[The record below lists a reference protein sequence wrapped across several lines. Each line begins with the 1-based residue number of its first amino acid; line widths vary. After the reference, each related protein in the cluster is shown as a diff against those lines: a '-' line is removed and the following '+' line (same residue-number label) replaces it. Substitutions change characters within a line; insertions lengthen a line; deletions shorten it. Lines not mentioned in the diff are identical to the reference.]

1 MKHIYSYLFLP
12 FLFFLFACSDTE
24 ENQIDPYLTV
34 ELENNV
40 FNVPIEGKTGTIKI
54 HTNLSDWELVP
65 KISSGYDWCKTSIGL
80 SASDIHLLTFNV
92 APNEEVGRREA
103 EFVLRGTGVE
113 SIPFRVVQL
122 GSEPEI
128 LVNIESKLLSKEA
141 QTFTMKVTANV
152 EYTLQN
158 EEKWLTL
165 KEGPDTRGMVESEY
179 QYSVTANIGLSPRR
193 DIIRINSVEQSDEP
207 VVIEVAVEQEAANV
221 DDVIPDDIKVKVE
234 SVGMIQGTVYGDGKS
249 GPEKTIDG
257 DLNTHYGSGTS
268 AKREPIIFEYTLQEG
283 TEKVDYVILHQRK
296 AGITVHNQLT
306 KGEIAYKSAAVTEW
320 TKCGSFDESIIV
332 PSIRMDVNV
341 VKPTHFRL
349 TFERTPEPNQG
360 SVALAEFEC
369 YQKAEGTDFDLA
381 ADAVYFEGNV
391 FSQLKPTTT
400 QADIVKITQPKI
412 RAIAQEL

>member
-165 KEGPDTRGMVESEY
+165 KEGPDTR
-179 QYSVTANIGLSPRR
+179 
-193 DIIRINSVEQSDEP
+193 
-207 VVIEVAVEQEAANV
+207 
-221 DDVIPDDIKVKVE
+221 
-234 SVGMIQGTVYGDGKS
+234 
-249 GPEKTIDG
+249 
-257 DLNTHYGSGTS
+257 
-268 AKREPIIFEYTLQEG
+268 
-283 TEKVDYVILHQRK
+283 
-296 AGITVHNQLT
+296 
-306 KGEIAYKSAAVTEW
+306 
-320 TKCGSFDESIIV
+320 
-332 PSIRMDVNV
+332 
-341 VKPTHFRL
+341 
-349 TFERTPEPNQG
+349 
-360 SVALAEFEC
+360 
-369 YQKAEGTDFDLA
+369 
-381 ADAVYFEGNV
+381 
-391 FSQLKPTTT
+391 
-400 QADIVKITQPKI
+400 
-412 RAIAQEL
+412 

>member
-1 MKHIYSYLFLP
+1 MYLLK
-12 FLFFLFACSDTE
+12 
-24 ENQIDPYLTV
+24 ENGNY
-34 ELENNV
+34 
-40 FNVPIEGKTGTIKI
+40 KI

-381 ADAVYFEGNV
+381 ADAVYFEDNV
-391 FSQLKPTTT
+391 FLN
-400 QADIVKITQPKI
+400 
-412 RAIAQEL
+412 

>member
-1 MKHIYSYLFLP
+1 M
-12 FLFFLFACSDTE
+12 
-24 ENQIDPYLTV
+24 
-34 ELENNV
+34 
-40 FNVPIEGKTGTIKI
+40 
-54 HTNLSDWELVP
+54 
-65 KISSGYDWCKTSIGL
+65 
-80 SASDIHLLTFNV
+80 
-92 APNEEVGRREA
+92 
-103 EFVLRGTGVE
+103 
-113 SIPFRVVQL
+113 VQL

-257 DLNTHYGSGTS
+257 DL
-268 AKREPIIFEYTLQEG
+268 
-283 TEKVDYVILHQRK
+283 
-296 AGITVHNQLT
+296 
-306 KGEIAYKSAAVTEW
+306 
-320 TKCGSFDESIIV
+320 C
-332 PSIRMDVNV
+332 
-341 VKPTHFRL
+341 
-349 TFERTPEPNQG
+349 
-360 SVALAEFEC
+360 
-369 YQKAEGTDFDLA
+369 
-381 ADAVYFEGNV
+381 GNV
-391 FSQLKPTTT
+391 Q
-400 QADIVKITQPKI
+400 VKFP
-412 RAIAQEL
+412 